1 MDSKFNAAQD
11 VAEYLD
17 DQLAHFDWLTGI
29 GLTTNPFGPYAV
41 FVYVVPGKLLDQAI
55 REGNI
60 PASVN
65 GVNIYLKHKEV
76 PNAL

>member
-1 MDSKFNAAQD
+1 MDSGFNAAQD
-11 VAEYLD
+11 VAEHLD

-29 GLTTNPFGPYAV
+29 GLTNNPFGPFGV
-41 FVYVVPGKLLDQAI
+41 FVYVIPTKLLDQAI

-60 PASVN
+60 PASIN
-65 GVNIYLKHKEV
+65 GVPIYLKHKEI